1 MSAPRWG
8 AVNDKLTR
16 IKDLAARARQMA
28 RWTLNRKDKVALLDL
43 ADKYDQEAA
52 AIVAGGKDPGG

>member
-1 MSAPRWG
+1 M
-8 AVNDKLTR
+8 NDKLTR